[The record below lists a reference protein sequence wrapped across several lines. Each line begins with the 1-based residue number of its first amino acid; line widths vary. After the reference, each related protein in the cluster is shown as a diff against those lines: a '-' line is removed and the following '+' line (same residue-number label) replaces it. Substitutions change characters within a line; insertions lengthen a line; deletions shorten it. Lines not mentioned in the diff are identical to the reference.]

1 MRFRIGLLGQ
11 TLTVTLCQLPRE
23 SLSNTG
29 MRRLGCQQLLT
40 HNLISVMHACR
51 TDARKTDD
59 ASCVGRDQTQPG
71 SIRKTGKVL

>member
-40 HNLISVMHACR
+40 HNLISVMHGA
-51 TDARKTDD
+51 TAFVIDLTTSDHK
-59 ASCVGRDQTQPG
+59 
-71 SIRKTGKVL
+71 L